1 MKKGVFIPLCFIATT
16 LGLGCAPVSVV
27 SHVAQL
33 QAQYKQLQQD
43 YADLYA
49 KTDASS
55 ASLITLNACVQ
66 DLQDKIS
73 GPSQTVQISENNL
86 CKEDKEDEG
95 KNNYKKP
102 VLPSSIYQGAYGDYS
117 RGKYDI
123 ACLGF
128 QSFLNKYPNAE
139 LAPQAQF
146 YAGECFYLRDLFD
159 EALKEYEKVEEHY
172 KISGLVPPARLKMA
186 MCYEMLGEIDKSSS
200 ILSSILKDFPQS
212 PEALR
217 AKEKIRINK
226 NAQTI

>member
-1 MKKGVFIPLCFIATT
+1 MKKYIFIPLCFVAA
-16 LGLGCAPVSVV
+16 LDLGCAPVSMI
-27 SHVAQL
+27 SHVTQL
-33 QAQYKQLQQD
+33 QVQYKQLQQD

-49 KTDASS
+49 KVDSS
-55 ASLITLNACVQ
+55 STNLVILNACVQ

-73 GPSQTVQISENNL
+73 GLSQTMHVPENNL
-86 CKEDKEDEG
+86 SKNVKDEG
-95 KNNYKKP
+95 KNSYMKP

-117 RGKYDI
+117 MGKYDI
-123 ACLGF
+123 AYSGF

-146 YAGECFYLRDLFD
+146 YMGECFYLRDMFD
-159 EALKEYEKVEEHY
+159 GALQEYKKLEKHY
-172 KISGLVPPARLKMA
+172 KRSGLVSSARLKIA

-200 ILSSILKDFPQS
+200 ILLSILKEFPQS

-226 NAQTI
+226 NAQTK

>member
-16 LGLGCAPVSVV
+16 LGSGCAPMSMVS
-27 SHVAQL
+27 QL
-33 QAQYKQLQQD
+33 QAQCKQLQQD

-49 KTDASS
+49 KMDASS
-55 ASLITLNACVQ
+55 ASLVILNARVQ

-73 GPSQTVQISENNL
+73 VSSQTVHISENNL
-86 CKEDKEDEG
+86 GKEDKEDEG
-95 KNNYKKP
+95 KNNYKRP

-117 RGKYDI
+117 MGKYDI
-123 ACLGF
+123 ACSGF

-146 YAGECFYLRDLFD
+146 YVGECFYLRDMFD
-159 EALKEYEKVEEHY
+159 EALKEYEKVEEYY
-172 KISGLVPPARLKMA
+172 KISDLVPPARLKIA

-200 ILSSILKDFPQS
+200 FLLSILKDFPQS
-212 PEALR
+212 PEALM